1 MERPVK
7 IPCIECIMYDN
18 YEYAILQPVPEML
31 SRRVV
36 EREVMVSAPHKV

>member
-1 MERPVK
+1 
-7 IPCIECIMYDN
+7 MYDN